1 MKYDTIIIGM
11 GPSSVFCAYE
21 LLKLKTNRKIL
32 LIENEISAILI
43 NTKKLDKRAIV
54 EPPNNNVIRGPREGF
69 IEDINTNIN

>member
-32 LIENEISAILI
+32 LIEKGRRIENRICPISK
-43 NTKKLDKRAIV
+43 TGKCKKCKLFSD
-54 EPPNNNVIRGPREGF
+54 F
-69 IEDINTNIN
+69 Y